1 MPTCR
6 DERSRMRN
14 LRLLEKLGRGKDFPQ
29 PSRSAT
35 KANSAS
41 IKDIEI
47 RTSIVL
53 ERSLTSQAHS
63 YIKMYSWR
71 LLAVS
76 HS

>member
-1 MPTCR
+1 MPTRR
-6 DERSRMRN
+6 DERSQMRN
-14 LRLLEKLGRGKDFPQ
+14 SKLLERFGRGKDFPR

-41 IKDIEI
+41 IKDIET

-63 YIKMYSWR
+63 SIKMYSSR
-71 LLAVS
+71 QLAVR